1 MPDGTALFGDLRAAS
16 IWHPDAINP
25 DEWKYRNL
33 KRVWLPTY
41 DLLAVLAGIV
51 AALQGSP
58 LLNRLFSAALVDTFG
73 VALAVVAA
81 VCLAGVAFPRL
92 WVVEIVG
99 KVILVGLVAAY
110 AATILI
116 FPTSP
121 TPNHFVVLILAFSL
135 PLPLFRLNLLGE
147 EHKERR
153 AAREAREAA

>member
-1 MPDGTALFGDLRAAS
+1 MWRRIAAAS

-41 DLLAVLAGIV
+41 DVIAVLAGIV

-58 LLNRLFSAALVDTFG
+58 LLNRLFPAVLVDTFG
-73 VALAVVAA
+73 VALAVVAT

-92 WVVEIVG
+92 WAVEIVG
-99 KVILVGLVAAY
+99 KVVLVGLVAAY